1 MVLSL
6 TRASLMIL
14 TPTLMTARNKEDT
27 MSEKAII
34 DLSKINTVEE
44 FHRLLKG
51 MLLFPDYYGGNLDA
65 LHDMLTERHRFIVL
79 TNAGSC
85 SEDIKNY
92 LPRLTR
98 VLEDSKNEN
107 DEFYYNIYDG
117 NEPSDD
123 EDTSTHD

>member
-1 MVLSL
+1 M
-6 TRASLMIL
+6 AK
-14 TPTLMTARNKEDT
+14 NKEDT
-27 MSEKAII
+27 MSEKAVI
-34 DLSKINTVEE
+34 DLSQINTVEE
-44 FHRLLKG
+44 LHRLLKG
-51 MLLFPDYYGGNLDA
+51 MLLFPDYYGANLDA

-85 SEDIKNY
+85 SEELKKY
-92 LPRLTR
+92 LPRLSK

-107 DEFYYNIYDG
+107 DEFYYSIYDG